1 MNNHLSLSGTRMRP
15 GDLLP
20 RGTGNASAADGGD
33 YSALAIRLLHDALI
47 IARGVAARCERQY
60 CAALRNHSPALA
72 AAALEHAN
80 DARLQADSLGAR
92 IAALGGTPAA
102 PPGAGAPRNP
112 LEPRDGNSLVAV
124 IGGYL
129 VAEHATIESYRRI
142 ATFMEPCDRTTQ
154 ALLESIVCGEEERAS
169 QLAALLEQVTA
180 PLT

>member
-1 MNNHLSLSGTRMRP
+1 MNPHLSLSGTRMRP

-20 RGTGNASAADGGD
+20 KGTGGASAADGDGTR
-33 YSALAIRLLHDALI
+33 AMAIRLLDEAQM

-142 ATFMEPCDRTTQ
+142 AKFMEPCDRPTQ
-154 ALLESIVCGEEERAS
+154 ALLEGIVSGEEERAS
-169 QLAALLEQVTA
+169 QLAALLDQVTA
-180 PLT
+180 PRT